1 MNRIRTLHLVAL
13 TVLSLAAIP
22 AMAAENYLL
31 ASHKQR
37 LEKARFEESAAK
49 STWDKAF
56 ALRQQAAELDS
67 MGKSAEALTVID
79 RALSLIKPEK
89 DKDFIATKASI
100 LFSMNDPRGALALL
114 APQLEATREYAASQA
129 AAGRTLALGTFTE
142 GFVTATFAHIQLEQ
156 KQAAYQQCLPHGHR
170 LSST

>member
-1 MNRIRTLHLVAL
+1 MNHIRTLHLVAL

-100 LFSMNDPRGALALL
+100 LFSMNDPEVPWHCWRRNWRRHGSTPRARL
-114 APQLEATREYAASQA
+114 PPGEPSRSEHSR
-129 AAGRTLALGTFTE
+129 RTL
-142 GFVTATFAHIQLEQ
+142 
-156 KQAAYQQCLPHGHR
+156 
-170 LSST
+170 